1 MKSKMLM
8 TLNIFYVSLGKKNYY
23 VVNGTMTQ
31 FLIFINSHSI
41 IIEITL
47 ISTLGFSL
55 LYIK

>member
-1 MKSKMLM
+1 MLM
-8 TLNIFYVSLGKKNYY
+8 TLNIFYVSLRKKNY
-23 VVNGTMTQ
+23 VVNGMMTQ

>member
-1 MKSKMLM
+1 MLM
-8 TLNIFYVSLGKKNYY
+8 TLNIFYVSLRKKNYY
-23 VVNGTMTQ
+23 VVNGMMTQ